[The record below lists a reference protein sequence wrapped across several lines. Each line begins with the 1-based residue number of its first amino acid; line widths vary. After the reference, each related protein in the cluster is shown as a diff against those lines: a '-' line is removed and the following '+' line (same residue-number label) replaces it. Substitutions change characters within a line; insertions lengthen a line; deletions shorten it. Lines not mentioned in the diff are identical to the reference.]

1 MTPTEEI
8 YRGDEAKRILEHPL
22 FKGAIENVKDG
33 IVAAMS
39 KSPMG
44 DSETHNRLVIALQ
57 LLHQIE
63 KRLMDHIE
71 TGKMAEI
78 QLKDKNFLQ
87 RVVNF

>member
-22 FKGAIENVKDG
+22 FVGAIESVKDG

-57 LLHQIE
+57 ILHQIE
-63 KRLMDHIE
+63 RRLEEHIE
-71 TGKMAEI
+71 TGRMAEI
-78 QLKDKNFLQ
+78 QVREKNFLQ
-87 RVVNF
+87 KVVNF